1 MKKIPIRPIRSYQP
15 GILLW
20 LPAFLFFLSCPLQ
33 SKELENTAS
42 FTQTVFSTNATQD
55 LPTLFD
61 GNDEKEI
68 KLEVEKGE
76 SLWQTNKKE
85 SYQIILKVFERL
97 EDERVNDT
105 ILGDAYHLLGKLL
118 IDKGDLIAG
127 IDTLKKCLKIKMRAY
142 GENDPKLSKTINYIG
157 LGFRQAVELDSAMFY
172 YNWAARVVTD
182 HNLVNKD
189 LYFTYQNRGLVQVA
203 LGHFGLSYKYFE
215 KALMVLDSIATPEE
229 DVMRANFY
237 KSFGLLT
244 TLNGKLN
251 EANDYYNLAEKI
263 YLEHYGASYI
273 VLADI
278 YTLKGLNVYY
288 NYDFDEAII
297 HFNKAINILN
307 TNNAPNQSIIT
318 LYSNLSTV
326 SFKKRDY
333 YGSINYCRKGF
344 AYKPEKEGKLIL
356 LLNLSRSFSELNVN
370 DSAEYYFSK
379 SIKFASNTKLLPD
392 KILTLHSEY
401 AKYLFSNQRYD
412 ESKFYLSLAL
422 EESNNFYGVVSE
434 ISAEL
439 LSKLGEYHLIYKK
452 DMDSALYYFDKSID
466 IWDQRLSQPD
476 QYAKTWTVAETGFM
490 ETYSAKAKLFREKY
504 RSSGQINDLEKCI
517 DIYRKLFG
525 YTDMI
530 TGKITR
536 EGTLL
541 FNNKIKSVYI
551 QAIEVAYLLYLET
564 EEEKYLLEAFEFS
577 EKSKS
582 ALLLSTLKNNRAL
595 QVAGVPESILK
606 MEAELQEEINS
617 LRKLRDDEQSKPRGS
632 KSKISF
638 FNTTLLDLYRKHD
651 SLIASIE
658 EEHPKYYTLKYDH
671 SVIDLG
677 SVRNSLKPH
686 EIILEYTLADS
697 NLFIIAI
704 DKVKTDFI
712 KIPVDS
718 TFYDALEHLT
728 NLKNKRIP
736 YLPEENPRD
745 FVKHSGLL
753 WKYLIGPVDQLIPNK
768 QLIIIPDEQL
778 GYLSFDILV
787 NPWRSSAISSFR
799 ELPYLI
805 KEHTLSYAYSS
816 TLRYGAFFIK
826 NKTASANAISFA
838 TDYYQEEQMQLPQ
851 HNEYG
856 ILSHAIIEAEQ
867 VSQIMNG
874 KTFTNEKATKKAFL
888 TQAPKYKVIHLAL
901 HTRINDSLPMFSEL
915 IFSGEEKDSLEI
927 PLRTYELY
935 GMDLNADLVTLSAC
949 NSGTGKLQRGEGIM
963 NLAKG
968 FLYAGV
974 PTVIMTLWEVQDE
987 SSTLIMKQFY
997 SYLKAGFQKDKAMQ
1011 MAKLD
1016 YLASANMLK
1025 SHPYFWSLFV
1035 VSGETTPVSIQEGDF
1050 NKYLYVAL
1058 GIVVL
1063 LSLFMLIKR
1072 KSTGTN

>member
-1 MKKIPIRPIRSYQP
+1 MKKDPIIANRSYHP
-15 GILLW
+15 GILSW
-20 LPAFLFFLSCPLQ
+20 LFGLLFISPYPLQ
-33 SKELENTAS
+33 SSELKDLISQIEPVENIHTPQYQQA
-42 FTQTVFSTNATQD
+42 FSNGSDA
-55 LPTLFD
+55 
-61 GNDEKEI
+61 KEI
-68 KLEVEKGE
+68 QLEVAKGE
-76 SLWQTNKKE
+76 SLWQTNKRE
-85 SYQIILKVFERL
+85 SYRIILKVFERL
-97 EDERVNDT
+97 EHERTNDT
-105 ILGDAYHLLGKLL
+105 VLGDAYHLLGKLL
-118 IDKGDLIAG
+118 IDKGDLMAG
-127 IDTLKKCLKIKMRAY
+127 IDTLKRCLKIKMRAY
-142 GENDPKLSKTINYIG
+142 GSNDPKLSKTINYIG
-157 LGFRQAVELDSAMFY
+157 LGFRQAMELDSAMFY

-182 HNLVNKD
+182 HDLVNKD

-215 KALMVLDSIATPEE
+215 KALMVLDSIATPQD

-251 EANDYYNLAEKI
+251 EANEYYNLAEKI
-263 YLEHYGASYI
+263 YLNHFGANYI

-297 HFNKAINILN
+297 HFSKAINILN

-326 SFKKRDY
+326 SYKKQDY
-333 YGSINYCRKGF
+333 HGSINYCRKGF
-344 AYKPEKEGKLIL
+344 SYKPEKEGKLIL
-356 LLNLSRSFSELNVN
+356 LLNLSRSFSKLEVI
-370 DSAEYYFSK
+370 DSAEYYFTK
-379 SIKFASNTKLLPD
+379 SIKYANYTKLLPD

-401 AKYLFSNQRYD
+401 ANYLFSNQRYD

-439 LSKLGEYHLIYKK
+439 ISKLGEYHLMYTKK
-452 DMDSALYYFDKSID
+452 MDSALYYFDKSIA

-504 RSSGQINDLEKCI
+504 RLSGEVNELEKCI
-517 DIYRKLFG
+517 DIYRTLFG

-551 QAIEVAYLLYLET
+551 QAIEVAYMLYLQTGEK
-564 EEEKYLLEAFEFS
+564 KYLLEAFQFS

-582 ALLLSTLKNNRAL
+582 ALLLSTIKNNRAL
-595 QVAGVPESILK
+595 QVAGVPESILT

-638 FNTTLLDLYRKHD
+638 FNSTLLDLYRKHD
-651 SLIASIE
+651 SLIAFIE
-658 EEHPKYYTLKYDH
+658 AEYPKYYTLKYDH
-671 SVIDLG
+671 SVIDLE
-677 SVRNSLKPH
+677 SVRKSLDVN

-704 DKVKTDFI
+704 DQVNTDFL

-718 TFYDALEHLT
+718 SFYTALEYLT
-728 NLKNKRIP
+728 NLKNKRIS
-736 YLPEENPRD
+736 YLAEENPRD

-753 WKYLIGPVDQLIPNK
+753 WKYLMGPVDPLISNK
-768 QLIIIPDEQL
+768 HLIIIPDEQL

-816 TLRYGAFFIK
+816 TLRYGSFFIK
-826 NKTASANAISFA
+826 NKTASANAITFA
-838 TDYYQEEQMQLPQ
+838 TDYQEDPMQLP
-851 HNEYG
+851 HNDEYG
-856 ILSHAIIEAEQ
+856 VLNHAIIEAKQ

-874 KTFTNEKATKKAFL
+874 KTFTNEKATKEAFL

-901 HTRINDSLPMFSEL
+901 HTKINDSLPMFSEL
-915 IFSGEEKDSLEI
+915 IFSGEEKDSLLI

-997 SYLKAGFQKDKAMQ
+997 SYLKKGFQKDKAMQ

-1016 YLASANMLK
+1016 YLANANMLK

-1035 VSGETTPVSIQEGDF
+1035 VSGETSPVSIQEGKI
-1050 NKYLYVAL
+1050 NYYVYITL
-1058 GIVVL
+1058 GIALL
-1063 LSLFMLIKR
+1063 LSLFAMIKR
-1072 KSTGTN
+1072 KSAGTN